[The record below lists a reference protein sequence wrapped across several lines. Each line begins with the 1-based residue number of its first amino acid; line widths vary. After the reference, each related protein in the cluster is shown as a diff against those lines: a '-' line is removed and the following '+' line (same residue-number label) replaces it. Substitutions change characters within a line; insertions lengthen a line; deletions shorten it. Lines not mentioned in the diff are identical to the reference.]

1 LGQNGVL
8 HAELQV
14 VKGCWRI
21 DAEMQTSNWCLVATQ
36 SFEKLVLAK
45 EETFKRVDDES
56 K

>member
-1 LGQNGVL
+1 M
-8 HAELQV
+8 QV
-14 VKGCWRI
+14 FKGGWRI

-45 EETFKRVDDES
+45 GETFKRIDDES